1 MDFLD
6 SGCSGKP
13 RQDAG
18 SSMMSRVG
26 VSGPVTG
33 SPGMPMIWNPADSL
47 FVHTLSCGGKA
58 GKILRQ
64 FQVLWSA
71 LCSGAGDMIDK
82 DAHIE
87 IYTGRNC
94 GYCRAAKA
102 LLDARGLN
110 YAETDITLNEEKR
123 LEMMERSQRRTIPQI
138 FIDGR
143 SIGGFVELTQLL
155 K

>member
-1 MDFLD
+1 ME
-6 SGCSGKP
+6 P
-13 RQDAG
+13 R
-18 SSMMSRVG
+18 
-26 VSGPVTG
+26 
-33 SPGMPMIWNPADSL
+33 SL
-47 FVHTLSCGGKA
+47 FIRPYPLMGG
-58 GKILRQ
+58 GRPENFSRQ

-71 LCSGAGDMIDK
+71 LCSDAGDMIDK

-102 LLDARGLN
+102 LLDARGFS
-110 YAETDITLNEEKR
+110 YAETDITFNEEKR

>member
-1 MDFLD
+1 
-6 SGCSGKP
+6 
-13 RQDAG
+13 
-18 SSMMSRVG
+18 
-26 VSGPVTG
+26 
-33 SPGMPMIWNPADSL
+33 MIWNPPVSL
-47 FVHTLSCGGKA
+47 FVHTFSCGGKA
-58 GKILRQ
+58 GKFLRQ

-82 DAHIE
+82 DARIE

-102 LLDARGLN
+102 LLDARGFS
-110 YAETDITLNEEKR
+110 YAETDITFNEEKR

-143 SIGGFVELTQLL
+143 SIGGFVELNQLL

>member
-1 MDFLD
+1 ME
-6 SGCSGKP
+6 P
-13 RQDAG
+13 R
-18 SSMMSRVG
+18 
-26 VSGPVTG
+26 
-33 SPGMPMIWNPADSL
+33 SL
-47 FVHTLSCGGKA
+47 FIRPYPLMWGGRPENFS
-58 GKILRQ
+58 RQ

-71 LCSGAGDMIDK
+71 LCSDAGDMAGDMIDK

-102 LLDARGLN
+102 LLDARGFS
-110 YAETDITLNEEKR
+110 YAETDITFNEEKR